1 MKSAYE
7 LAMERLSK
15 TEPARKLTA
24 AQKAEIAEVDSQCTA
39 RLAQAE
45 LALKDELAAAAE
57 QRDYEKADEAR
68 RRFSIDRAKIEED
81 REARKQRIRDGK

>member
-1 MKSAYE
+1 M
-7 LAMERLSK
+7 
-15 TEPARKLTA
+15 
-24 AQKAEIAEVDSQCTA
+24 
-39 RLAQAE
+39 
-45 LALKDELAAAAE
+45 KDELAAAAE